1 MSDKPSFFAELK
13 RRNDLYVSLAA
24 APRNLID
31 PLGTFVG
38 RDQNQ

>member
-24 APRNLID
+24 APSNLID
-31 PLGTFVG
+31 PLGNFLG
-38 RDQNQ
+38 QNRNQ